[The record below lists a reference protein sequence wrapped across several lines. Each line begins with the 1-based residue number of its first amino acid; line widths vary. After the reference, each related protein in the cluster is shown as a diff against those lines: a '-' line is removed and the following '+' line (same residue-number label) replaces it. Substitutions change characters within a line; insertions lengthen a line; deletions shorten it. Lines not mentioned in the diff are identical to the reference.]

1 MQTEDVI
8 LLLTMVGTLASFLA
22 GVWMKVL
29 RPAMKFIDKHED
41 VVKSIDVIEKEITCN
56 GGGSLKDAV
65 MRLSSTCDNIEKSQK
80 VIEQRTK
87 ASLHYSNTAL
97 FETDTEGNLVWT
109 NEPFYDLT
117 GLTLTDIEG
126 LDWLTYIHEDDR
138 EEFLHEF
145 NSCLR
150 MNRRFSRSSRTS
162 DNKNIRMVGFPY
174 RINSK
179 ENGGFL
185 VSVYELSN

>member
-1 MQTEDVI
+1 MQSED
-8 LLLTMVGTLASFLA
+8 LTFLLTMVGTLASFLA
-22 GVWMKVL
+22 AVWMKVL
-29 RPAMKFIDKHED
+29 RPAMKFIDRHEE

-65 MRLSSTCDNIEKSQK
+65 VRLSSTCNNIERSQK

-97 FETDTEGNLVWT
+97 FETDVEGNVVWT

-126 LDWLTYIHEDDR
+126 FDWLVYIHEDDR

-145 NSCLR
+145 KSCLK

-179 ENGGFL
+179 EHGGFL
-185 VSVYELSN
+185 LSVYELSN